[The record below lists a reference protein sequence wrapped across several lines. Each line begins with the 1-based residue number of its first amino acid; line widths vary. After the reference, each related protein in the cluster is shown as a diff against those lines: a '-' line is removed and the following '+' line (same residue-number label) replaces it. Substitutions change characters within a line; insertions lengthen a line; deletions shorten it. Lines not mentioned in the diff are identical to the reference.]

1 MEFSSI
7 FKAPSIPRIRRTTFS
22 SSVFRGAAVK
32 INRSS
37 FSTLNQP
44 PDISSGGSMSIA
56 ASLAETN
63 RILVEIQKQLALDFA
78 NRIAQE
84 EDQLKTF
91 KVEKEKRQKI
101 NKEASI
107 ESINKVGKKI
117 TNAFGFVTKPVK
129 NIFDS
134 IKQFITAIFEGI
146 VLNNIFTWLEK
157 PENRKRVG
165 EIFQFLA
172 DNWKFLAAI
181 LIGGVALRALHKVI
195 RLVRA
200 IKGFLRFLRILPPKS
215 GSTATTAASRR
226 GGGLFRTADGQRR
239 GISVQR
245 GVESRP
251 NPSRF
256 TVAGAAVREDVNVI
270 RRAKTPLGRTLQTV
284 ETLTAKAGS
293 NILKRIGLG
302 PGAKGVMGLLR
313 PIFKRIPIFGALIDF
328 AVSLA
333 LGEPIGRAAAKAVG
347 AALGGAL
354 GTLIP
359 IPVGGTVVGGILG
372 DFLGGTLYDAIVGK
386 GKNDNNQSSSGT
398 PQFALGGKIKG
409 PLHSAGGVMI
419 NAEGGEYIVKRQQVP
434 KFEPLLQDI
443 NENGG
448 RLWDEFVA
456 GVKKQK
462 DINDRSLFVTNQFE
476 RLLDKYKE
484 IVKVEEDRM
493 KKRQTERPTGGMGGP
508 VNPNTRIST
517 SNVSNMMSSPAS
529 VASLPQQM
537 APPAPSFQVSN
548 IQPVIRMAQN
558 ISMVSFATRD
568 LNPAPGK
575 IDFVT
580 LPPITINSKKD
591 LNSLQLPVYNTGEQ
605 EYPVI
610 SSFDSSNQ
618 YLNVSASRYDIKG
631 LRFG

>member
-22 SSVFRGAAVK
+22 SSVFRGAAAK

-44 PDISSGGSMSIA
+44 SADISGGSMSIA

-63 RILVEIQKQLALDFA
+63 RILVEIQKQLSLDFA

-84 EDQLKTF
+84 EEQLKTF

-172 DNWKFLAAI
+172 DNWKVLAAI

-251 NPSRF
+251 SQV
-256 TVAGAAVREDVNVI
+256 TSSGVAARQDVNVI
-270 RRAKTPLGRTLQTV
+270 RRTKTPLGRTLQTV

-354 GTLIP
+354 GSFIP
-359 IPVGGTVVGGILG
+359 LPGLGTMAGAFLG
-372 DFLGGTLYDAIVGK
+372 DLAGGAIYDAIMGK
-386 GKNDNNQSSSGT
+386 GKTENDGSEEGT
-398 PQFALGGKIKG
+398 PKFALGGKIKG

-493 KKRQTERPTGGMGGP
+493 KRRQTERPTGGMGGP

-591 LNSLQLPVYNTGEQ
+591 LNSLQLPVYNTGQQ